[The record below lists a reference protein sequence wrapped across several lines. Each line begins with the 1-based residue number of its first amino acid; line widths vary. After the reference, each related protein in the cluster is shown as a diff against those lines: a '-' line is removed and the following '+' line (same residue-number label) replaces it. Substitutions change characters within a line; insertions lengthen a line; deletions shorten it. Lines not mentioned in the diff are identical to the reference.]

1 MRRSEAIEM
10 SLSEYQLPHVREWH
24 GIDRG
29 SFLDEVV
36 PTGQPAVLRG
46 LVAHWPAVRAANESP
61 EALSRYLMSLDSGFE
76 SQAVLVPPGH
86 GGRMFYGS
94 TPDGFNFVRAQRTI
108 SQVLEQLARYSRFE
122 SPPSVMMQRASVA
135 DCLPGFAEAHRMP
148 LLSDDVRQNLW
159 MGNAFQTPAH
169 IDELDNLACVVAG
182 HRRFT
187 LFPPEQVHNLYIGPL
202 DFTPAGAPV
211 SLVSLKAPDF
221 ERFPR
226 FRDALAAAQVAD
238 LEPGDA
244 LFIPAVWWHHVESF
258 DVVNILVNYWWQQAS
273 CVQAERVSP
282 TKSLLHALLSMRH
295 LPDAHRKGW
304 AEMFA
309 HFVFAP
315 AADAAGHLPESRQ
328 GVLGKLPP
336 DRIEAL
342 LAGLAPRAKAD

>member
-182 HRRFT
+182 TRRFT
-187 LFPPEQVHNLYIGPL
+187 LFPPGQVGNLYIGPL
-202 DFTPAGAPV
+202 EHTPSGPPV
-211 SLVSLKAPDF
+211 SLVSLKSPDLA
-221 ERFPR
+221 RFPR
-226 FRDALAAAQVAD
+226 IQTALQHAQVVD
-238 LEPGDA
+238 LQPGDA

-258 DVVNILVNYWWQQAS
+258 DALNILVNYWWEQPGLPAR
-273 CVQAERVSP
+273 ADRVAP
-282 TKSLLHALLSMRH
+282 TRTLMHALLSIRH
-295 LPDAHRKGW
+295 LPDAHRRAWG
-304 AEMFA
+304 EIFS
-309 HFVFAP
+309 HFVFTP
-315 AADAAGHLPESRQ
+315 EADDLSHIPPEIR
-328 GVLGKLPP
+328 GALGKLPP
-336 DRIEAL
+336 E
-342 LAGLAPRAKAD
+342 GVKAILSSMFSSA